1 MNCALHKKNTSKQYE
16 CSSPTFARRI
26 RKTYILP
33 AYAVRLVGGVVI
45 SVMSAVSFCHSA
57 RAQSDKDIIQG
68 IAVQGSQRIEP
79 ATVRTYITVRE
90 GDPFDPARVDA
101 SLKNLFGTGLFA
113 DVSITRQENLLVVR
127 VVENPIINRISLEG
141 NDKIK
146 DDDLNKEIQLR
157 PRVVYTRSKV
167 QQDVEKI
174 LELYRRKGRFAAR
187 VDPKVIELPQN
198 RVDVVFE
205 ISEGSPT
212 YVRTINV
219 VGNIA
224 FDDDTLRDVILTREE
239 RWWRFL
245 TSNDTYDPDR
255 MNFDRELLRRHY
267 VQEGYADFE
276 VISAVA
282 ELAPN
287 RENFYMTFTVKEGP
301 RYRLSNVGLEVNIKD
316 LPKEVLEDAIIPQE
330 DDWFNGKQIE
340 DTIDAI
346 TDAAGTAGYAFVEI
360 NPRVRRDE
368 AKQTIDLSF
377 QVQEGPRVF
386 IERVDVK
393 GNVRTLDNVIR
404 RELLLVE
411 GDAFNTARVRRSR
424 QRLENLGFFKQETVK
439 LDNAPSD
446 IYPDRTIVTA
456 TVEEQPTGEL
466 SFGVGYSSA
475 QGALIDVGI
484 RERNLLGK
492 GQNLSANI
500 SLAQRNSQ
508 LNLSFTEPYFL
519 NRRLVAGFDLIGT
532 RTNFQSQSGFT
543 SNTYGGTTRLA
554 FQYNE
559 YLYQRFNYQLF
570 VTELSGLTS
579 QSAQFVRE
587 QAGSAVTSQ
596 VSQVIAYD
604 RRNNIINPTAGYYV
618 TLSTDL
624 AGLGGSERYVRG
636 GLGGAFYLQP
646 FEGWVFSASAS
657 GTYVVGLGQAIKI
670 YQRSQIGGVTLRG
683 FKDFGASPRDAVG
696 LAAVGGDW
704 MATASF
710 QLRVPGLPKESGLK
724 TYLFN
729 DWGVI
734 GPPKDLLRQSTVPIL
749 YSTAP
754 RGSAGAGVEWTSP
767 VGIITVDFAPF
778 IFGAKPFDRKSRF
791 RINFGQRY

>member
-1 MNCALHKKNTSKQYE
+1 MIGASGTVRRSVRRGWHLVPLSALQAGAMMALLSGAAV
-16 CSSPTFARRI
+16 FA
-26 RKTYILP
+26 LP
-33 AYAVRLVGGVVI
+33 
-45 SVMSAVSFCHSA
+45 VSEV
-57 RAQSDKDIIQG
+57 RAQSATDTIQG

-79 ATVRTYITVRE
+79 ATVRTYVTVRE
-90 GDPFDPARVDA
+90 GDPFDPSRIDQ

-113 DVSITRQENLLVVR
+113 DVSITRGENNVLVIR

-146 DDDLNKEIQLR
+146 DEDLTKEMQLR
-157 PRVVYTRSKV
+157 PRVVYTRNKV

-212 YVRTINV
+212 YVRTINF
-219 VGNIA
+219 VGNDS
-224 FDDDTLRDVILTREE
+224 FDDDELRGVVLTREE

-255 MNFDRELLRRHY
+255 MNYDRELLRRHY
-267 VQEGYADFE
+267 VQNGYADFE

-301 RYRLSNVGLEVNIKD
+301 RYRLNKVDLEVAIKD
-316 LPKEVLEDAIIPQE
+316 LPRDILEKAVIPQSG
-330 DDWFNGKQIE
+330 DWFNGKAIE

-346 TDAAGTAGYAFVEI
+346 TDAAGTAGYAFVDI
-360 NPRVRRDE
+360 NPRVRRNE
-368 AKQTIDLSF
+368 ADKTIDLTF

-393 GNVRTLDNVIR
+393 GNVRTLDRVIR
-404 RELLLVE
+404 REMRLVE

-424 QRLENLGFFKQETVK
+424 ERLENLGFFKRETVK
-439 LDNAPSD
+439 IDNAPSD
-446 IYPDRTIVTA
+446 VYPDRTILTA

-475 QGALIDVGI
+475 SGALFDVGVQ
-484 RERNLLGK
+484 ERNLLGK
-492 GQNLSANI
+492 GQSLGANF
-500 SLAQRNSQ
+500 SLAQQ
-508 LNLSFTEPYFL
+508 QMQVNLSFTEPYFL
-519 NRRLVAGFDLIGT
+519 DRRLVAGFDLVASQVDY
-532 RTNFQSQSGFT
+532 QSQAGFT
-543 SNTYGGTTRLA
+543 SNTLGGTGRVG

-559 YLYQRFNYQLF
+559 YLFQRFNYQLF
-570 VTELSGLTS
+570 VTKLTGLSS
-579 QSAQFVRE
+579 FSSQFVRE

-596 VSQVIAYD
+596 VSQVIGYD
-604 RRNNIINPTAGYYV
+604 RRDNVIDPHNGYYL

-636 GLGGAFYLQP
+636 GVGGALYLEP
-646 FEGWVFSASAS
+646 LDGWIFSAAAS
-657 GTYVVGLGQAIKI
+657 GTYIVGLGQEVKI
-670 YQRSQIGGVTLRG
+670 YQRSQMGGVTLRG
-683 FKDFGASPRDAVG
+683 FKDYGASPRDA
-696 LAAVGGDW
+696 ATFDAVGGDW

-734 GPPKDLLRQSTVPIL
+734 GPPKDLKRRPGISIL
-749 YSTAP
+749 DSQKV
-754 RGSAGAGVEWTSP
+754 RGSAGIGVEWTSP
-767 VGIITVDFAPF
+767 VGVITVDYSPF
-778 IFGAKPFDRKSRF
+778 IFNAQPFDQKSRF

>member
-1 MNCALHKKNTSKQYE
+1 MLALLSG
-16 CSSPTFARRI
+16 AAVVA
-26 RKTYILP
+26 LP
-33 AYAVRLVGGVVI
+33 ATEV
-45 SVMSAVSFCHSA
+45 
-57 RAQSDKDIIQG
+57 RAQSATDTIQG

-79 ATVRTYITVRE
+79 ATVRTYVTVRE
-90 GDPFDPARVDA
+90 GDPFDPARIDQ

-113 DVSITRQENLLVVR
+113 DVSISRGENGVLVIR

-146 DDDLNKEIQLR
+146 DDDLNKEMLLR
-157 PRVVYTRSKV
+157 PRVVYTRNKV

-212 YVRTINV
+212 YVRTINF
-219 VGNIA
+219 VGNES
-224 FDDDTLRDVILTREE
+224 FDDDELRNVVLTREE

-255 MNFDRELLRRHY
+255 MNYDRELLRRHY
-267 VQEGYADFE
+267 VQNGYADFE

-301 RYRLSNVGLEVNIKD
+301 RYRLNKVDLEVAIKD
-316 LPKEVLEDAIIPQE
+316 LPRDVLESAIIPQSG
-330 DDWFNGKQIE
+330 DWFNGKAIE
-340 DTIDAI
+340 DTIDGI
-346 TDAAGTAGYAFVEI
+346 TDAAGTAGYAFVDI
-360 NPRVRRDE
+360 NPRVRRNE
-368 AKQTIDLSF
+368 ADKTIDLTF

-386 IERVDVK
+386 VERVDLK
-393 GNVRTLDNVIR
+393 GNVRTLDRVIR
-404 RELLLVE
+404 REMRLVE

-424 QRLENLGFFKQETVK
+424 ERLENLGFFKQETVK
-439 LDNAPSD
+439 IDNAPSD
-446 IYPDRTIVTA
+446 VYPDRTILTA

-475 QGALIDVGI
+475 SGALFDVGV

-492 GQNLSANI
+492 GQNLGANF
-500 SLAQRNSQ
+500 SLAQQ
-508 LNLSFTEPYFL
+508 QMQVNLSFTEPYFL
-519 NRRLVAGFDLIGT
+519 DRQLVAGFDLVASQVDY
-532 RTNFQSQSGFT
+532 QSQSGFT
-543 SNTYGGTTRLA
+543 SNTLGGTARIG
-554 FQYNE
+554 FSYNE
-559 YLYQRFNYQLF
+559 HLFQRFNYQVF
-570 VTELSGLTS
+570 VTKLTGLTS
-579 QSAQFVRE
+579 FSSQFVRE

-596 VSQVIAYD
+596 VSQVIGYD
-604 RRNNIINPTAGYYV
+604 RRDNVIDPHNGYYL

-636 GLGGAFYLQP
+636 GVGGALYVEP
-646 FEGWVFSASAS
+646 FEGWIFSAAAS
-657 GTYVVGLGQAIKI
+657 GSYIVGLGQEVKI
-670 YQRSQIGGVTLRG
+670 YQRSQMGGTTLRG
-683 FKDFGASPRDAVG
+683 FKDFGASPRDANTFD
-696 LAAVGGDW
+696 AVGGDW
-704 MATASF
+704 MGTASF

-734 GPPKDLLRQSTVPIL
+734 GPPKDLKRRPGITIFDSQKF
-749 YSTAP
+749 
-754 RGSAGAGVEWTSP
+754 RGSAGIGVEWTSP
-767 VGIITVDFAPF
+767 VGVITVDYSPF
-778 IFGAKPFDRKSRF
+778 IFNAQPYDQKSRF

>member
-1 MNCALHKKNTSKQYE
+1 MVGASVTVRRGKRRGWRYLPLSALQAGAMLALLS
-16 CSSPTFARRI
+16 
-26 RKTYILP
+26 
-33 AYAVRLVGGVVI
+33 
-45 SVMSAVSFCHSA
+45 SAVVVGAPGTALS
-57 RAQSDKDIIQG
+57 AQSETDLIQG

-79 ATVRTYITVRE
+79 ATVRTYVTVRE
-90 GDPFDPARVDA
+90 GDPFDPSRIDQ

-113 DVSITRQENLLVVR
+113 DVSITRQDNLLLIR

-146 DDDLNKEIQLR
+146 DEDLNKDMLLR

-212 YVRTINV
+212 YVRTINF
-219 VGNIA
+219 VGNEA
-224 FDDDTLRDVILTREE
+224 FDDGDLRDVVLTREE

-255 MNFDRELLRRHY
+255 MNYDRELLRRHY

-276 VISAVA
+276 VVSAVA

-301 RYRLSNVGLEVNIKD
+301 RYRLNKVELDVNIKD
-316 LPKEVLEDAIIPQE
+316 LPRERLESAVIPQAG
-330 DDWFNGKQIE
+330 DWFNGKAIE
-340 DTIDAI
+340 DTIDTI
-346 TDAAGTAGYAFVEI
+346 TDAAGTAGYAFVDV
-360 NPRVRRDE
+360 NPRVARDPD
-368 AKQTIDLSF
+368 KKTIDLTF

-386 IERVDVK
+386 VERVDVK
-393 GNVRTLDNVIR
+393 GNVRTLDRVIR

-424 QRLENLGFFKQETVK
+424 ERLENLGFFKEQTVK
-439 LDNAPSD
+439 LENAPSD
-446 IYPDRTIVTA
+446 VYPDRTVLTA

-475 QGALIDVGI
+475 SGALFDVGV
-484 RERNLLGK
+484 RERNLLGR
-492 GQNLSANI
+492 GQDLRANF
-500 SLAQRNSQ
+500 SLAQQ
-508 LNLSFTEPYFL
+508 QMQVNLSFTEPYFL
-519 NRRLVAGFDLIGT
+519 NRRLVAGFDLVASQVDY
-532 RTNFQSQSGFT
+532 QSQSGFT
-543 SNTYGGTTRLA
+543 SNTYGSTARIG

-559 YLYQRFNYQLF
+559 YLYQRFNYQAF
-570 VTELSGLTS
+570 VTKLTGLTNFS
-579 QSAQFVRE
+579 SQFVRE

-604 RRNNIINPTAGYYV
+604 RRNNIILPTKGYFL

-636 GLGGAFYLQP
+636 GAGGALYLQP
-646 FEGWVFSASAS
+646 LEGWVFSAAAS
-657 GTYVVGLGQAIKI
+657 GTYIVGLGQEVKI
-670 YQRSQIGGVTLRG
+670 YQRSQMGGTTLRG
-683 FKDFGASPRDAVG
+683 FKDFGASPRDA
-696 LAAVGGDW
+696 LTLDAVGGDW

-710 QLRVPGLPKESGLK
+710 ELRVPGLPKESGLK

-734 GPPKDLLRQSTVPIL
+734 GPPKDLKRRANITIL
-749 YSTAP
+749 DSQKV
-754 RGSAGAGVEWTSP
+754 RGSAGIGVEWTSP
-767 VGIITVDFAPF
+767 VGVITVDYSPF
-778 IFGAKPFDRKSRF
+778 IFNAQTFDQKSRF

>member
-1 MNCALHKKNTSKQYE
+1 MLALLSGT
-16 CSSPTFARRI
+16 
-26 RKTYILP
+26 
-33 AYAVRLVGGVVI
+33 VVVGVPETAF
-45 SVMSAVSFCHSA
+45 S
-57 RAQSDKDIIQG
+57 AQSETDLIQG

-79 ATVRTYITVRE
+79 ATVRTYVTVRE
-90 GDPFDPARVDA
+90 GDPFDPARIDQ

-113 DVSITRQENLLVVR
+113 DVSITRQDNLLLIR

-146 DDDLNKEIQLR
+146 DEDLNKEMLLR

-212 YVRTINV
+212 YVRTINF
-219 VGNIA
+219 VGNEA
-224 FDDDTLRDVILTREE
+224 FDDGDLRDVVLTREE

-255 MNFDRELLRRHY
+255 MNYDRELLRRHY

-276 VISAVA
+276 VVSAVA

-301 RYRLSNVGLEVNIKD
+301 RYRLNKVELDVNIKD
-316 LPKEVLEDAIIPQE
+316 LPRETLESAVIPQAG
-330 DDWFNGKQIE
+330 DWFNGRAIE
-340 DTIDAI
+340 DTIDTI
-346 TDAAGTAGYAFVEI
+346 TDAAGTAGYAFVDV
-360 NPRVRRDE
+360 NPRVARDPD
-368 AKQTIDLSF
+368 KKTIDLTF

-386 IERVDVK
+386 VERVDVK
-393 GNVRTLDNVIR
+393 GNVRTLDRVIR

-424 QRLENLGFFKQETVK
+424 ERLENLGFFKEQTVK
-439 LDNAPSD
+439 LENAPSD
-446 IYPDRTIVTA
+446 VYPDRTILTA
-456 TVEEQPTGEL
+456 IVEEQPTGEL

-475 QGALIDVGI
+475 SGALFDVGV
-484 RERNLLGK
+484 RERNLLGR
-492 GQNLSANI
+492 GQDLRANF
-500 SLAQRNSQ
+500 SLAQQ
-508 LNLSFTEPYFL
+508 QMQVNLSFTEPYFL
-519 NRRLVAGFDLIGT
+519 NRRLVAGFDLVASQVDY
-532 RTNFQSQSGFT
+532 QSQSGFT
-543 SNTYGGTTRLA
+543 SNTYGSTARIG

-559 YLYQRFNYQLF
+559 RLYQRFNYQAF
-570 VTELSGLTS
+570 VTKLTGLTNFS
-579 QSAQFVRE
+579 SQFVRE

-604 RRNNIINPTAGYYV
+604 TRNNIILPTEGYYL

-636 GLGGAFYLQP
+636 GVGGAFYLQP
-646 FEGWVFSASAS
+646 FEGWIFSAAAS
-657 GTYVVGLGQAIKI
+657 GTYIVGLGQEVKI
-670 YQRSQIGGVTLRG
+670 YQRSQMGGTTLRG
-683 FKDFGASPRDAVG
+683 FKDFGASPRDA
-696 LAAVGGDW
+696 LTFDAVGGDW

-710 QLRVPGLPKESGLK
+710 ELKVPGLPQESGLK

-734 GPPKDLLRQSTVPIL
+734 GPPKDLKRRANITIL
-749 YSTAP
+749 DSQKV
-754 RGSAGAGVEWTSP
+754 RGSAGIGVEWTSP
-767 VGIITVDFAPF
+767 VGVITVDYSPF
-778 IFGAKPFDRKSRF
+778 IFNAQTFDQKSRF

>member
-1 MNCALHKKNTSKQYE
+1 MIGASGTVRRSVRRGWHLVPLSALQAGAMLALLSG
-16 CSSPTFARRI
+16 AAVVA
-26 RKTYILP
+26 LP
-33 AYAVRLVGGVVI
+33 VTEL
-45 SVMSAVSFCHSA
+45 
-57 RAQSDKDIIQG
+57 RAQSATDTIQG

-79 ATVRTYITVRE
+79 ATVRTYVTVRE
-90 GDPFDPARVDA
+90 GDPFDPARIDQ

-113 DVSITRQENLLVVR
+113 DVSITRGENGVLVIR

-146 DDDLNKEIQLR
+146 DDDLNKEMQLR
-157 PRVVYTRSKV
+157 PRVVYTRNKV

-212 YVRTINV
+212 YVRTINF
-219 VGNIA
+219 VGNES
-224 FDDDTLRDVILTREE
+224 FDDDELRNVVLTREE

-255 MNFDRELLRRHY
+255 MNYDRELLRRHY
-267 VQEGYADFE
+267 VQNGYADFE

-301 RYRLSNVGLEVNIKD
+301 RYRLNKVDLEVAIKD
-316 LPKEVLEDAIIPQE
+316 LPREVLESAVIPQSG
-330 DDWFNGKQIE
+330 DWFNGKAIE
-340 DTIDAI
+340 DTIDGI
-346 TDAAGTAGYAFVEI
+346 TDAAGTAGYAFVDI
-360 NPRVRRDE
+360 NPRVRRNE
-368 AKQTIDLSF
+368 ADKTIDLTF

-386 IERVDVK
+386 VERVDLK
-393 GNVRTLDNVIR
+393 GNVRTLDRVIR
-404 RELLLVE
+404 REMRLVE

-424 QRLENLGFFKQETVK
+424 ERLENLGFFKQETVK
-439 LDNAPSD
+439 IDNAPSD
-446 IYPDRTIVTA
+446 VYPDRTILTA

-475 QGALIDVGI
+475 SGALFDVGV

-492 GQNLSANI
+492 GQNLGANF
-500 SLAQRNSQ
+500 SLAQQ
-508 LNLSFTEPYFL
+508 QMQVNLSFTEPYFL
-519 NRRLVAGFDLIGT
+519 DRQLVAGFDLVASQVDY
-532 RTNFQSQSGFT
+532 QSQSGFT
-543 SNTYGGTTRLA
+543 SNTLGGTARIG
-554 FQYNE
+554 FSYNE
-559 YLYQRFNYQLF
+559 HLFQRFNYQVF
-570 VTELSGLTS
+570 VTKLTGLTS
-579 QSAQFVRE
+579 FSSQFVRE

-596 VSQVIAYD
+596 VSQVIGYD
-604 RRNNIINPTAGYYV
+604 RRDNVIDPHNGYYL

-636 GLGGAFYLQP
+636 GVGGAMYLEP
-646 FEGWVFSASAS
+646 LEGWIFSAAASAS
-657 GTYVVGLGQAIKI
+657 YIVGLGQEVKI
-670 YQRSQIGGVTLRG
+670 YQRSQMGGTTLRG
-683 FKDFGASPRDAVG
+683 FKDFGASPRDASTFD
-696 LAAVGGDW
+696 AVGGDW
-704 MATASF
+704 MGTASF

-734 GPPKDLLRQSTVPIL
+734 GPPKDLKRRPGITIL
-749 YSTAP
+749 DSQKF
-754 RGSAGAGVEWTSP
+754 RGSAGIGVEWTSP
-767 VGIITVDFAPF
+767 VGVITVDYSPF
-778 IFGAKPFDRKSRF
+778 IFNAQPFDQKSRF

>member
-1 MNCALHKKNTSKQYE
+1 MLALLSG
-16 CSSPTFARRI
+16 AAVLA
-26 RKTYILP
+26 LP
-33 AYAVRLVGGVVI
+33 ATEV
-45 SVMSAVSFCHSA
+45 
-57 RAQSDKDIIQG
+57 RAQSATDTIQG

-79 ATVRTYITVRE
+79 ATVRTYVTVRE
-90 GDPFDPARVDA
+90 GDPFDPARIDQ

-113 DVSITRQENLLVVR
+113 DVSITRGENGVLVIR

-146 DDDLNKEIQLR
+146 DDDLNKEMQLR
-157 PRVVYTRSKV
+157 PRVVYTRNKV

-212 YVRTINV
+212 YVRTINF
-219 VGNIA
+219 VGNES
-224 FDDDTLRDVILTREE
+224 FDDDELRNVVLTREE

-255 MNFDRELLRRHY
+255 MNYDRELLRRHY
-267 VQEGYADFE
+267 VQNGYADFE

-301 RYRLSNVGLEVNIKD
+301 RYRLNKVDLEVAIKD
-316 LPKEVLEDAIIPQE
+316 LPREVLESAIIPQSG
-330 DDWFNGKQIE
+330 DWFNGKAIE
-340 DTIDAI
+340 DTIDGI
-346 TDAAGTAGYAFVEI
+346 TDAAGTAGYAFVDI
-360 NPRVRRDE
+360 NPRVRRNE
-368 AKQTIDLSF
+368 ADKTIDLTF

-386 IERVDVK
+386 VERVDLK
-393 GNVRTLDNVIR
+393 GNVRTLDRVIR
-404 RELLLVE
+404 REMRLVE

-424 QRLENLGFFKQETVK
+424 ERLENLGFFKQDTVK
-439 LDNAPSD
+439 IDNAPSD
-446 IYPDRTIVTA
+446 VYPDRTILTA

-475 QGALIDVGI
+475 SGALFDVGV

-492 GQNLSANI
+492 GQNLGANF
-500 SLAQRNSQ
+500 SLAQQ
-508 LNLSFTEPYFL
+508 QMQVNLSFTEPYFL
-519 NRRLVAGFDLIGT
+519 DRQLVAGFDLVASQVDY
-532 RTNFQSQSGFT
+532 QSQSGFT
-543 SNTYGGTTRLA
+543 SNTLGGTARIG
-554 FQYNE
+554 FSYNE
-559 YLYQRFNYQLF
+559 HLFQRFNYQVF
-570 VTELSGLTS
+570 VTKLTGLTS
-579 QSAQFVRE
+579 FSSQFVRE

-596 VSQVIAYD
+596 VSQVIGYD
-604 RRNNIINPTAGYYV
+604 RRDNVIDPHNGYYL

-636 GLGGAFYLQP
+636 GVGGALYVEP
-646 FEGWVFSASAS
+646 FEGWIFSAAAS
-657 GTYVVGLGQAIKI
+657 GSYIVGLGQEVKI
-670 YQRSQIGGVTLRG
+670 YQRSQMGGTTLRG
-683 FKDFGASPRDAVG
+683 FKDFGASPRDANTFD
-696 LAAVGGDW
+696 AVGGDW
-704 MATASF
+704 MGTASF

-734 GPPKDLLRQSTVPIL
+734 GPPKDLKRRPGITIFDSQKF
-749 YSTAP
+749 
-754 RGSAGAGVEWTSP
+754 RGSAGIGVEWTSP
-767 VGIITVDFAPF
+767 VGVITVDYSPF
-778 IFGAKPFDRKSRF
+778 IFNAQPYDQKSRF

>member
-1 MNCALHKKNTSKQYE
+1 M
-16 CSSPTFARRI
+16 
-26 RKTYILP
+26 
-33 AYAVRLVGGVVI
+33 GGVAI
-45 SVMSAVSFCHSA
+45 AVMSACSFGTAS
-57 RAQSDKDIIQG
+57 RAQTVGQTDVIQG

-79 ATVRTYITVRE
+79 ATVRTYVTVRE
-90 GDPFDPARVDA
+90 GDAFDPARIDA

-113 DVSITRQENLLVVR
+113 DVSITRQDNILVIR

-146 DDDLNKEIQLR
+146 DDDLTKEMQLR

-212 YVRTINV
+212 YVRTINF
-219 VGNIA
+219 VGNSA
-224 FDDDTLRDVILTREE
+224 YDDDTLRNVVLTREE

-255 MNFDRELLRRHY
+255 MNYDRELLRRHY

-301 RYRLSNVGLEVNIKD
+301 RYRLSNVGLDVNIKD
-316 LPKEVLEDAIIPQE
+316 LPREVLEAAVIPQE
-330 DDWFNGKQIE
+330 GDWFNGKAIE

-346 TDAAGTAGYAFVEI
+346 TDAAGIAGYAFIDI

-368 AKQTIDLSF
+368 TNQTIDLTF

-386 IERVDVK
+386 VERVDVK
-393 GNVRTLDNVIR
+393 GNVRTLDRVIR

-424 QRLENLGFFKQETVK
+424 QRLENLGFFKQDTVK
-439 LDNAPSD
+439 LENAPSD
-446 IYPDRTIVTA
+446 VYPDRTILTA
-456 TVEEQPTGEL
+456 SVEEQPTGEL

-475 QGALIDVGI
+475 QGALFDLGI

-492 GQNLSANI
+492 GQDLSANFSI
-500 SLAQRNSQ
+500 AQRNTQASV
-508 LNLSFTEPYFL
+508 SFTEPYYL
-519 NRRLVAGFDLIGT
+519 GRRLVAGFDLVAT
-532 RTNFQSQSGFT
+532 RTNYQSQSGFV
-543 SNTYGGTTRLA
+543 SNTYGGTARLG
-554 FQYNE
+554 FNYNE
-559 YLYQRFNYQLF
+559 YLFQRFNYQLF
-570 VTELSGLTS
+570 ATQLSGLNA

-587 QAGSAVTSQ
+587 QAGSAITSQ
-596 VSQVIAYD
+596 VSQVVAYD
-604 RRNNIINPTAGYYV
+604 RRNNIINPTGGFFV

-636 GLGGAFYLQP
+636 GVGGAFYLQP
-646 FEGWVFSASAS
+646 VEGWIFSASVN
-657 GTYVVGLGQAIKI
+657 GTYVLGLGQAVKI
-670 YQRSQIGGVTLRG
+670 YQRSQLGGVTLRG
-683 FKDFGASPRDAVG
+683 FKDFGASPREA
-696 LAAVGGDW
+696 ATFSAVGGDW
-704 MATASF
+704 MATGSL
-710 QLRVPGLPKESGLK
+710 QLRIPGLPKESGIRA
-724 TYLFN
+724 YVFN
-729 DWGVI
+729 DWGLI
-734 GPPKDLLRQSTVPIL
+734 GAPKDLIRRSDIAIL

-754 RGSAGAGVEWTSP
+754 RGSVGVGVDWNSP
-767 VGIITVDFAPF
+767 MGIITVDYSPF
-778 IFGAKPFDRKSRF
+778 IFGAQPFDRKSRF

>member
-1 MNCALHKKNTSKQYE
+1 MLALLSG
-16 CSSPTFARRI
+16 AAVVA
-26 RKTYILP
+26 LP
-33 AYAVRLVGGVVI
+33 VTEL
-45 SVMSAVSFCHSA
+45 
-57 RAQSDKDIIQG
+57 RAQSATDTIQG

-79 ATVRTYITVRE
+79 ATVRTYVTVRE
-90 GDPFDPARVDA
+90 GDPFDPARIDQ

-113 DVSITRQENLLVVR
+113 DVSITRGENGVLVIR

-146 DDDLNKEIQLR
+146 DDDLNKEMQLR
-157 PRVVYTRSKV
+157 PRVVYTRNKV

-212 YVRTINV
+212 YVRTINF
-219 VGNIA
+219 VGNES
-224 FDDDTLRDVILTREE
+224 FDDDELRNVVLTREE

-255 MNFDRELLRRHY
+255 MNYDRELLRRHY
-267 VQEGYADFE
+267 VQNGYADFE

-301 RYRLSNVGLEVNIKD
+301 RYRLNKVDLEVAIKD
-316 LPKEVLEDAIIPQE
+316 LPREVLESAVIPQPG
-330 DDWFNGKQIE
+330 DWFNGKAIE
-340 DTIDAI
+340 DTIDGI
-346 TDAAGTAGYAFVEI
+346 TDAAGTAGYAFVDI
-360 NPRVRRDE
+360 NPRVRRNE
-368 AKQTIDLSF
+368 ADKTIDLTF

-386 IERVDVK
+386 VERVDLK
-393 GNVRTLDNVIR
+393 GNVRTLDRVIR
-404 RELLLVE
+404 REMRLVE

-424 QRLENLGFFKQETVK
+424 ERLENLGFFKQETVK
-439 LDNAPSD
+439 IDNAPSD
-446 IYPDRTIVTA
+446 VYPDRTILTA

-475 QGALIDVGI
+475 SGALFDVGV

-492 GQNLSANI
+492 GQNLGANF
-500 SLAQRNSQ
+500 SLAQQ
-508 LNLSFTEPYFL
+508 QMQVNLSFTEPYFL
-519 NRRLVAGFDLIGT
+519 DRQLVAGFDLVASQVDY
-532 RTNFQSQSGFT
+532 QSQSGFT
-543 SNTYGGTTRLA
+543 SNTLGGTARIG
-554 FQYNE
+554 FSYNE
-559 YLYQRFNYQLF
+559 HLFQRFNYQVF
-570 VTELSGLTS
+570 VTKLTGLTS
-579 QSAQFVRE
+579 FSSQFVRE

-596 VSQVIAYD
+596 VSQVIGYD
-604 RRNNIINPTAGYYV
+604 RRDNVIDPHNGYYL

-636 GLGGAFYLQP
+636 GVGGAMYLEP
-646 FEGWVFSASAS
+646 LEGWIFSAAASAS
-657 GTYVVGLGQAIKI
+657 YIVGLGQEVKI
-670 YQRSQIGGVTLRG
+670 YQRSQMGGTTLRG
-683 FKDFGASPRDAVG
+683 FKDFGASPRDASTFD
-696 LAAVGGDW
+696 AVGGDW
-704 MATASF
+704 MGTASF

-734 GPPKDLLRQSTVPIL
+734 GPPKDLKRRPGITIL
-749 YSTAP
+749 DSQKF
-754 RGSAGAGVEWTSP
+754 RGSAGIGVEWTSP
-767 VGIITVDFAPF
+767 VGVITVDYSPF
-778 IFGAKPFDRKSRF
+778 IFNAQPFDQKSRF

>member
-1 MNCALHKKNTSKQYE
+1 MTEASGTVWRGKRRGWRELPLSALRAGAMLALLSGGAVVT
-16 CSSPTFARRI
+16 
-26 RKTYILP
+26 LP
-33 AYAVRLVGGVVI
+33 AHEV
-45 SVMSAVSFCHSA
+45 
-57 RAQSDKDIIQG
+57 RAQSETDLIQG

-79 ATVRTYITVRE
+79 ATVRTYVTVRE
-90 GDPFDPARVDA
+90 GDPFDPARIDQ

-113 DVSITRQENLLVVR
+113 DVSITRQENLLVIR

-146 DDDLNKEIQLR
+146 DDDLTKEMQLR

-205 ISEGSPT
+205 VSEGSPT
-212 YVRTINV
+212 YVRTINF
-219 VGNIA
+219 VGNEA
-224 FDDDTLRDVILTREE
+224 FDDDDLRGVVLTREE

-276 VISAVA
+276 VVSAVA

-301 RYRLSNVGLEVNIKD
+301 RYRLNKVDLEVNVKD
-316 LPKEVLEDAIIPQE
+316 LPRDVLEDAIIPQE
-330 DDWFNGKQIE
+330 GDWFNGKAIE

-346 TDAAGTAGYAFVEI
+346 TDAAGTAGYAFVDI
-360 NPRVRRDE
+360 NPQVRRDE
-368 AKQTIDLSF
+368 TNQTIDLTF
-377 QVQEGPRVF
+377 RVQEGPRVF

-393 GNVRTLDNVIR
+393 GNVRTLDRVIR
-404 RELLLVE
+404 REILLVE

-424 QRLENLGFFKQETVK
+424 ERLENLGFFKQETVK
-439 LDNAPSD
+439 IDNAPSD
-446 IYPDRTIVTA
+446 VYPDRTIITA

-466 SFGVGYSSA
+466 SFGIGYSSA
-475 QGALIDVGI
+475 SGALFDVGV

-492 GQNLSANI
+492 GQDLRANF
-500 SLAQRNSQ
+500 SLAQQ
-508 LNLSFTEPYFL
+508 QMQVNLSFTEPYFL
-519 NRRLVAGFDLIGT
+519 NRRLVAGFDLLASQT
-532 RTNFQSQSGFT
+532 DYQSESGFT
-543 SNTYGGTTRLA
+543 SNTYGGTARLG
-554 FQYNE
+554 FNYNE
-559 YLYQRFNYQLF
+559 YLFQRFNYQLF
-570 VTELSGLTS
+570 VTKLTGLTS
-579 QSAQFVRE
+579 FSSQFVRE

-604 RRNNIINPTAGYYV
+604 RRNNIIDPTSGYYL

-636 GLGGAFYLQP
+636 GAGGAFYLQP
-646 FEGWVFSASAS
+646 LEGWIFSAAAS
-657 GTYVVGLGQAIKI
+657 GTYIVGLGQEVKI
-670 YQRSQIGGVTLRG
+670 YQRSQMGGTSLRG
-683 FKDFGASPRDAVG
+683 FKDFGASPRDATTFD
-696 LAAVGGDW
+696 AVGGDW

-734 GPPKDLLRQSTVPIL
+734 GPPKDLKRRTGITIL
-749 YSTAP
+749 DSQKV
-754 RGSAGAGVEWTSP
+754 RGSAGIGVEWTSP
-767 VGIITVDFAPF
+767 VGVITVDYAPF
-778 IFGAKPFDRKSRF
+778 IFNAQPFDQRSRF

>member
-1 MNCALHKKNTSKQYE
+1 MTGASRSVRRGKWRVWHRLPISALRAGAVLALLSGAVVT
-16 CSSPTFARRI
+16 
-26 RKTYILP
+26 LP
-33 AYAVRLVGGVVI
+33 AMDA
-45 SVMSAVSFCHSA
+45 S
-57 RAQSDKDIIQG
+57 AQSETDTIQG

-79 ATVRTYITVRE
+79 ATVRTYVTVRE
-90 GDPFDPARVDA
+90 GDPFDPARIDQ

-113 DVSITRQENLLVVR
+113 DVSITRQDNNVLLIR

-146 DDDLNKEIQLR
+146 DDDLSKEMQLR

-212 YVRTINV
+212 YVRSINF
-219 VGNIA
+219 VGNES
-224 FDDDTLRDVILTREE
+224 FGDDTLRNVILTREE

-287 RENFYMTFTVKEGP
+287 RENFYMTFTLKEGP
-301 RYRLSNVGLEVNIKD
+301 RYRLNNVGLEVNIPD
-316 LPKEVLEDAIIPQE
+316 LPQEALEDAVIPQSG
-330 DDWFNGKQIE
+330 DWFNGRQIE

-346 TDAAGTAGYAFVEI
+346 TDAAGTAGYAFVDI
-360 NPRVRRDE
+360 NPQVRRNEQD
-368 AKQTIDLSF
+368 QTIDLTF
-377 QVQEGPRVF
+377 RVDEGPRVF

-393 GNVRTLDNVIR
+393 GNVRTLDRVIR
-404 RELLLVE
+404 REMLLVE

-424 QRLENLGFFKQETVK
+424 QRLENLGFFKQDTVK
-439 LDNAPSD
+439 IDNAPSD
-446 IYPDRTIVTA
+446 IYPDRTILTA

-466 SFGVGYSSA
+466 SFGIGYSSA
-475 QGALIDVGI
+475 SGALFDIGV

-492 GQNLSANI
+492 GQDLRANF
-500 SLAQRNSQ
+500 SLAQHQ
-508 LNLSFTEPYFL
+508 LQVNLSFTEPYFL
-519 NRRLVAGFDLIGT
+519 NRRLVAGFDVVAQ
-532 RTNFQSQSGFT
+532 RTDYQSQTGFT
-543 SNTYGGTTRLA
+543 SNTYGGTARLG
-554 FQYNE
+554 FSYNE
-559 YLYQRFNYQLF
+559 YLFQRFNYQAF
-570 VTELSGLTS
+570 VTRLTGLTNLSS
-579 QSAQFVRE
+579 QFIRE

-604 RRNNIINPTAGYYV
+604 RRNNIIDPTDGFYL

-636 GLGGAFYLQP
+636 GVGGAYYLQP
-646 FEGWVFSASAS
+646 FEGWIFSASAS
-657 GTYVVGLGQAIKI
+657 GTYIVGLGQEVKI
-670 YQRSQIGGVTLRG
+670 YQRSQMGGVTLRG
-683 FKDFGASPRDAVG
+683 FKDFGASPREASSFD
-696 LAAVGGDW
+696 AVGGDW

-710 QLRVPGLPKESGLK
+710 QLRVPGLPAESGLK

-734 GPPKDLLRQSTVPIL
+734 GPPKDLLPRTDLQIL
-749 YSTAP
+749 YSKKI
-754 RGSAGAGVEWTSP
+754 RGSAGIGVEWTSP
-767 VGIITVDFAPF
+767 VGVITVDYAPF
-778 IFGAKPFDRKSRF
+778 VFNAQFFDQRSRF

>member
-1 MNCALHKKNTSKQYE
+1 MLALLSG
-16 CSSPTFARRI
+16 AAVVA
-26 RKTYILP
+26 LP
-33 AYAVRLVGGVVI
+33 VTEV
-45 SVMSAVSFCHSA
+45 
-57 RAQSDKDIIQG
+57 RAQSATDTIQG

-79 ATVRTYITVRE
+79 ATVRTYVTVRE
-90 GDPFDPARVDA
+90 GDPFDPARIDQ

-113 DVSITRQENLLVVR
+113 DVSITRGENNVLVIR

-146 DDDLNKEIQLR
+146 DEDLNKEMQLR
-157 PRVVYTRSKV
+157 PRVVYTRNKV

-212 YVRTINV
+212 YVRTINF
-219 VGNIA
+219 VGNES
-224 FDDDTLRDVILTREE
+224 FDDDELRNVVLTREE

-255 MNFDRELLRRHY
+255 MNYDRELLRRHY
-267 VQEGYADFE
+267 VQSGYADFE

-301 RYRLSNVGLEVNIKD
+301 RYRLNKVDLEVAIKD
-316 LPKEVLEDAIIPQE
+316 LPRDVLESAVIPQSG
-330 DDWFNGKQIE
+330 DWFNGKAIE
-340 DTIDAI
+340 DTIDGI
-346 TDAAGTAGYAFVEI
+346 TDAAGTAGYAFVDI
-360 NPRVRRDE
+360 NPRVRRNE
-368 AKQTIDLSF
+368 ADKTIDLTF

-386 IERVDVK
+386 VERVDLK
-393 GNVRTLDNVIR
+393 GNVRTLDRVIR
-404 RELLLVE
+404 REMRLVE

-424 QRLENLGFFKQETVK
+424 ERLENLGFFKQGTVK
-439 LDNAPSD
+439 IDNAASD
-446 IYPDRTIVTA
+446 VYPDRTILTA

-475 QGALIDVGI
+475 SGALFDVGV

-492 GQNLSANI
+492 GQNLGANF
-500 SLAQRNSQ
+500 SLAQQ
-508 LNLSFTEPYFL
+508 QMQVNLSFTEPYFL
-519 NRRLVAGFDLIGT
+519 DRQLVAGFDLVASQVDY
-532 RTNFQSQSGFT
+532 RSQSGFT
-543 SNTYGGTTRLA
+543 SNTLGGTARIG
-554 FQYNE
+554 FSYNE
-559 YLYQRFNYQLF
+559 HLFQRFNYQVF
-570 VTELSGLTS
+570 VTKLTGLTS
-579 QSAQFVRE
+579 FSSQFVRE

-596 VSQVIAYD
+596 VSQVIGYD
-604 RRNNIINPTAGYYV
+604 RRDNVIDPHNGYYL

-636 GLGGAFYLQP
+636 GVGGAMYMEPL
-646 FEGWVFSASAS
+646 EGWIFSAAASAS
-657 GTYVVGLGQAIKI
+657 YIVGLGQEVKI
-670 YQRSQIGGVTLRG
+670 YQRSQMGGTTLRG
-683 FKDFGASPRDAVG
+683 FKDFGASPRDATTFD
-696 LAAVGGDW
+696 AVGGDW
-704 MATASF
+704 MSTASF

-734 GPPKDLLRQSTVPIL
+734 GPPKDLKRRPGITIFDTQKF
-749 YSTAP
+749 
-754 RGSAGAGVEWTSP
+754 RGSAGIGVEWTSP
-767 VGIITVDFAPF
+767 VGVITVDYSPF
-778 IFGAKPFDRKSRF
+778 IFNAQPFDQKSRF

>member
-1 MNCALHKKNTSKQYE
+1 MIGASGTVRRSVRRGWHLVPLSALQAGAMLALLSG
-16 CSSPTFARRI
+16 A
-26 RKTYILP
+26 
-33 AYAVRLVGGVVI
+33 AVFVVP
-45 SVMSAVSFCHSA
+45 SAEV
-57 RAQSDKDIIQG
+57 RAQSAADTIQG

-79 ATVRTYITVRE
+79 ATVRTYVTVRE
-90 GDPFDPARVDA
+90 GDPFDPARIDQ

-113 DVSITRQENLLVVR
+113 DVSITRGENNVLVIR

-146 DDDLNKEIQLR
+146 DDDLTKEMQLR
-157 PRVVYTRSKV
+157 PRVVYTRNKV

-187 VDPKVIELPQN
+187 VDPKVIELPQS

-212 YVRTINV
+212 YVRTINF
-219 VGNIA
+219 VGNES
-224 FDDDTLRDVILTREE
+224 FDDDELRNVVLTREE

-255 MNFDRELLRRHY
+255 MNYDRELLRRHY
-267 VQEGYADFE
+267 VQNGYADFE

-301 RYRLSNVGLEVNIKD
+301 RYRLNKVDLEVAIKD
-316 LPKEVLEDAIIPQE
+316 LPREVLESAVIPQSG
-330 DDWFNGKQIE
+330 DWFNGKAIE
-340 DTIDAI
+340 DTIDGI
-346 TDAAGTAGYAFVEI
+346 TDAAGTAGYAFVDI
-360 NPRVRRDE
+360 NPRVRRNE
-368 AKQTIDLSF
+368 ADKTIDLTF

-386 IERVDVK
+386 VERVDLK
-393 GNVRTLDNVIR
+393 GNVRTLDRVIR
-404 RELLLVE
+404 REMRLVE

-424 QRLENLGFFKQETVK
+424 ERLENLGFFKQDTVK
-439 LDNAPSD
+439 IDNAPSD
-446 IYPDRTIVTA
+446 VYPDRTILTA

-475 QGALIDVGI
+475 SGALFDVGV

-492 GQNLSANI
+492 GQNLGANF
-500 SLAQRNSQ
+500 SLAQQ
-508 LNLSFTEPYFL
+508 QMQVNLSFTEPYFL
-519 NRRLVAGFDLIGT
+519 DRQLVAGFDLVASQVDY
-532 RTNFQSQSGFT
+532 QSQSGFT
-543 SNTYGGTTRLA
+543 SNTLGGTARIG
-554 FQYNE
+554 FSYNE
-559 YLYQRFNYQLF
+559 HLFQRFNYQVF
-570 VTELSGLTS
+570 VTKLTGLTS
-579 QSAQFVRE
+579 FSSQFVRE

-596 VSQVIAYD
+596 VSQVIGYD
-604 RRNNIINPTAGYYV
+604 RRDNVIDPHNGYYL

-636 GLGGAFYLQP
+636 GVGGAMYLEP
-646 FEGWVFSASAS
+646 LEGWIFSAAASAS
-657 GTYVVGLGQAIKI
+657 YIVGLGQEVKI
-670 YQRSQIGGVTLRG
+670 YQRSQMGGTTLRG
-683 FKDFGASPRDAVG
+683 FKDFGASPRDATTFD
-696 LAAVGGDW
+696 AVGGDW
-704 MATASF
+704 MGTASF

-734 GPPKDLLRQSTVPIL
+734 GPPKDLKRRPGITIL
-749 YSTAP
+749 DSQKF
-754 RGSAGAGVEWTSP
+754 RGSAGIGVEWTSP
-767 VGIITVDFAPF
+767 VGVITVDYSPF
-778 IFGAKPFDRKSRF
+778 IFNAQPFDQKSRF